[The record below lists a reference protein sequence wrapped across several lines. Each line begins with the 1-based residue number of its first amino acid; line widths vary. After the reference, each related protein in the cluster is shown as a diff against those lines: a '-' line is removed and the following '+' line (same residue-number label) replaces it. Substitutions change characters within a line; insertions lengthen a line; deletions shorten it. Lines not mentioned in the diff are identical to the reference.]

1 VGTTCP
7 AAKEQNHFECKV
19 KVLADDPQFGIRL
32 VPKTVAE
39 ALEIDKKVTDTNLGK
54 KGRQQGNG
62 QSQDRVED

>member
-1 VGTTCP
+1 VLGTTCP
-7 AAKEQNHFECKV
+7 AATEQNRFESKV

-32 VPKTVAE
+32 PKTVAE
-39 ALEIDKKVTDTNLGK
+39 ALEIDKATDKDFWK